1 MGPTS
6 YSRCLPD
13 STITTKTVL
22 GNEGPLAMPHVLF
35 RYKNQHRNFD
45 KKAVNNV
52 EHNFQLDIH
61 TDRLIPVHARKLLNM
76 VNICFIAEGQYHMIT
91 LALYI
96 SIFLCFCGFESGENY
111 ISDAVSF
118 LCHHLIAIINA
129 QVCDKINVVI
139 ACYLMAP
146 PPPPPSFLR
155 VTWTAMQNTNGNIK
169 QFIWTNDHQK
179 RTFLP

>member
-1 MGPTS
+1 
-6 YSRCLPD
+6 
-13 STITTKTVL
+13 
-22 GNEGPLAMPHVLF
+22 MPHVLF
-35 RYKNQHRNFD
+35 RYKNQHRNID

-52 EHNFQLDIH
+52 EDNFQLDIH

-146 PPPPPSFLR
+146 PPPPLSSELPGLPCKTRTEISNNLYEPMTTKKELFCL
-155 VTWTAMQNTNGNIK
+155 NIASM
-169 QFIWTNDHQK
+169 H
-179 RTFLP
+179 